1 MAPSR
6 FSCLRGLFLVCGC
19 KGTTIFSF
27 HQTFSLFFFDFLKK
41 STFLR
46 LPPYFLPQKSVHLS
60 FFSYLCTAN
69 EKQALHSDSSA
80 VGSVPRSGRG
90 GREFESPLSDH
101 FLLIPSGS
109 HIFIGKSD
117 MGSHGQL
124 PWFTRQGQCTCPSDS
139 LSFQS
144 CKCAASP
151 PCRS

>member
-101 FLLIPSGS
+101 FSSHPFTLSCSDIGS
-109 HIFIGKSD
+109 HIFIGGSY

-139 LSFQS
+139 
-144 CKCAASP
+144 
-151 PCRS
+151 